1 MATSTENVVVSGRRL
16 RLTHPDKV
24 VYPASGTTKA
34 DVIAYYVAIAP
45 HLLPHVAGRILT
57 RKRWVDGVGT
67 AEQPG
72 DVFFE
77 KNLPDSA
84 PSWIRSVVV
93 DHREH
98 TTTYPVFEDDAALA
112 WAGQVGAL
120 ELHVPQWRL
129 DDDGL
134 PLSPDRLV
142 LDLDPGPG
150 TGLPECV
157 DVART
162 ARGLLKDVGLEA
174 MPVTSGSKGIH
185 LYAALDGTHDS
196 DYVNAFAHEVAKTL
210 ESQMPD
216 LVVSSMRRSERQD
229 RVLVDWSQNN
239 GNKTTV
245 APYSLR
251 GTLEP
256 RVAVPRTWRELGP
269 GLRHLTLDE
278 VLARMKRRA
287 DPLAHLGHETG
298 LRDDPDA
305 PSSGT
310 TARRGPRSE
319 SLDPAP
325 SS

>member
-1 MATSTENVVVSGRRL
+1 MPSSTENVSVSGHRL

-24 VYPASGTTKA
+24 VYPSTGTTKA
-34 DVIAYYVAIAP
+34 DVIAYYLAIAP

-67 AEQPG
+67 ADRPG

-93 DHREH
+93 EHREH
-98 TTTYPVFEDDAALA
+98 TTRYPVFEQDAALA

-129 DDDGL
+129 DDHDV
-134 PLSPDRLV
+134 PQHPDRLV

-157 DVART
+157 EVART
-162 ARGLLKDVGLEA
+162 ARGLLRDVGLEA

-210 ESQMPD
+210 ESELPT
-216 LVVSSMRRSERQD
+216 LVVSSMRKSERQD
-229 RVLVDWSQNN
+229 KVLVDWSQNN

-256 RVAVPRTWRELGP
+256 RVAVPRTWRELGDD
-269 GLRHLTLDE
+269 LRHLTMDE
-278 VLARMKRRA
+278 VLTRMRRRK
-287 DPLAHLGHETG
+287 DPLAALATAAAPATEA
-298 LRDDPDA
+298 DA
-305 PSSGT
+305 PPSGT
-310 TARRGPRSE
+310 TARRGRGSDRVGPR
-319 SLDPAP
+319 P

>member
-1 MATSTENVVVSGRRL
+1 MATSTENVSVSGRRL

-24 VYPASGTTKA
+24 VYPSTGTTKA

-45 HLLPHVAGRILT
+45 YLLPHVSGRIVT

-67 AEQPG
+67 SERPG

-84 PSWIRSVVV
+84 PSWIRRVVIEHR
-93 DHREH
+93 DH
-98 TTTYPVFEDDAALA
+98 TNTYPLFDDAAALA

-120 ELHVPQWRL
+120 ELHVPQWRVGP
-129 DDDGL
+129 DG
-134 PLSPDRLV
+134 SRSHPDRFV

-150 TGLPECV
+150 AALPECV
-157 DVART
+157 AVAKT
-162 ARGLLKDVGLEA
+162 AKRLLHDVGLEA

-210 ESQMPD
+210 ESELPE
-216 LVVSSMRRSERQD
+216 LVVSSMRKSERTGKI
-229 RVLVDWSQNN
+229 LVDWSQNN

-251 GTLEP
+251 GTTEP
-256 RVAVPRTWRELGP
+256 RVAVPRTWRELGDD
-269 GLRHLTLDE
+269 LRQLTLDE
-278 VLARMKRRA
+278 VLKRMKRRK
-287 DPLAHLGHETG
+287 DPLADLGVDAAG
-298 LRDDPDA
+298 DA

-310 TARRGPRSE
+310 TSHRGSRSE
-319 SLDPAP
+319 SLDSAASP
-325 SS
+325 